1 MESYVSDHQLVRQ
14 FVDGNPTAMDSLI
27 SRHKHKVFN
36 YLKHTVQDEMLAEDL
51 FQDTF
56 VKVINSLRNGNYKDE
71 GRFISWVM
79 RIAHNLAIDHF
90 RKGKNYKEI
99 SHMQGEYDLF
109 NDSQFSDKSIDY
121 IRSKEQALNDVKK
134 LVKQLPEEQRAI
146 IIMRLYLD
154 MSFKEIA
161 EQTNVSINTAL
172 GRMRYALINMRK
184 IAEEK
189 KLDLTYH

>member
-27 SRHKHKVFN
+27 SRHKQKVFN

-99 SHMQGEYDLF
+99 SHMQGEFDLF
-109 NDSQFSDKSIDY
+109 NDSQFSDKSIEY
-121 IRSKEQALNDVKK
+121 VRSKEQALDDVKK

-161 EQTNVSINTAL
+161 EHTNVSINTAL

-189 KLDLTYH
+189 KLDLTYQ

>member
-79 RIAHNLAIDHF
+79 RITHNLAIDHF

-189 KLDLTYH
+189 KLDLTYQ

>member
-1 MESYVSDHQLVRQ
+1 MKSYVSDHQLIKE
-14 FVDGNPTAMDSLI
+14 FVDGNPAAMDILI
-27 SRHKHKVFN
+27 SRHKQKVFN
-36 YLKHTVQDEMLAEDL
+36 YLKFTVQDEMLAEDL

-56 VKVINSLRNGNYKDE
+56 VKVINSLRNGNYIDE

-90 RKGKNYKEI
+90 RKGKNYKEV

-109 NDSQFSDKSIDY
+109 NDSKLSAKSIDDV
-121 IRSKEQALNDVKK
+121 RSKEQVLDEVKNI
-134 LVKQLPEEQRAI
+134 VKILPEEQRAI
-146 IIMRLYLD
+146 VIMRLYLD

-161 EQTNVSINTAL
+161 ELTNVSINTAL
-172 GRMRYALINMRK
+172 GRMRYALINLRK

-189 KLDLTYH
+189 KLDLTY

>member
-1 MESYVSDHQLVRQ
+1 MKSYVSDHQLIKE
-14 FVDGNPTAMDSLI
+14 FVDGNPAAMDILI
-27 SRHKHKVFN
+27 SRHKQKIFN
-36 YLKHTVQDEMLAEDL
+36 YLKFTVQDEMLAEDL

-56 VKVINSLRNGNYKDE
+56 VKVINSLRNGNYIDE

-90 RKGKNYKEI
+90 RKGKNYKEV

-109 NDSQFSDKSIDY
+109 NDSKLSAKSIDDV
-121 IRSKEQALNDVKK
+121 RSKEQVLDEVKNI
-134 LVKQLPEEQRAI
+134 VKTLPEEQRAI
-146 IIMRLYLD
+146 VIMRLYLD

-161 EQTNVSINTAL
+161 ELTNVSINTAL
-172 GRMRYALINMRK
+172 GRMRYALINLRK

-189 KLDLTYH
+189 KLDLTY

>member
-1 MESYVSDHQLVRQ
+1 MKSYVSDHQLIKE
-14 FVDGNPTAMDSLI
+14 FVDGNPAAMDILI
-27 SRHKHKVFN
+27 SRHKQKVFN
-36 YLKHTVQDEMLAEDL
+36 YLKFTVQDEMLAEDL

-56 VKVINSLRNGNYKDE
+56 VKVINSLRNGNYIDE

-90 RKGKNYKEI
+90 RKGKNYKEV

-109 NDSQFSDKSIDY
+109 NDSKLSAKSIDDV
-121 IRSKEQALNDVKK
+121 RSKEQVLDEVKNI
-134 LVKQLPEEQRAI
+134 VKTLPEEQRAI
-146 IIMRLYLD
+146 VIMRLYLD

-161 EQTNVSINTAL
+161 ELTNVSINTAL
-172 GRMRYALINMRK
+172 GRMRYALINLRK

-189 KLDLTYH
+189 KLDLTY

>member
-27 SRHKHKVFN
+27 SRHKQKVFN
-36 YLKHTVQDEMLAEDL
+36 YLKYTVQDEMLAEDL

-109 NDSQFSDKSIDY
+109 NDSQFSDKSIEY
-121 IRSKEQALNDVKK
+121 VRSKEQALDDVKK
-134 LVKQLPEEQRAI
+134 LVKELPEEQRAI

-161 EQTNVSINTAL
+161 EHTNVSINTAL

-189 KLDLTYH
+189 KLDLTYQ